1 MRTRLPW
8 NGTSVSSGLTQ
19 RMENTFS
26 ATTSATWEGFAAN
39 ASKKGGAHRCSQPR
53 VRLQRATPLSSAPA
67 LRTKFRKQP
76 PRRKAKGVS
85 AAATHCVR
93 TGVRSGPRSSGRLP
107 SPGHRWRCAGRRSGA
122 GSRHRTFPAGIL
134 WGRCGGEAAQRPESR
149 LRPRSCASEGR
160 DVIRQNGCRWGNRNR
175 TQCEPDRASSTV
187 TGPV

>member
-107 SPGHRWRCAGRRSGA
+107 SPGRRWRCAGRRSGA

-134 WGRCGGEAAQRPESR
+134 RGRRGGGAAQRPESR